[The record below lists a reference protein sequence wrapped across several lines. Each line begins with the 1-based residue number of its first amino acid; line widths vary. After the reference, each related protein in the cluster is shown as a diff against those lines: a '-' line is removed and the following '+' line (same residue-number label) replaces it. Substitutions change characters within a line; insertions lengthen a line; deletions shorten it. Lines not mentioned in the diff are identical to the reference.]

1 MLTFFGLETSQSF
14 GFMLHRISQ
23 ISLEKKKRGRLVYL
37 FLGVKS
43 TSTLIF
49 KVVASPALP
58 TATFQS
64 LTLTSI
70 FFSSATNFL
79 VAAIIS
85 SLSTKSKPH

>member
-1 MLTFFGLETSQSF
+1 
-14 GFMLHRISQ
+14 
-23 ISLEKKKRGRLVYL
+23 
-37 FLGVKS
+37 
-43 TSTLIF
+43 
-49 KVVASPALP
+49 
-58 TATFQS
+58 